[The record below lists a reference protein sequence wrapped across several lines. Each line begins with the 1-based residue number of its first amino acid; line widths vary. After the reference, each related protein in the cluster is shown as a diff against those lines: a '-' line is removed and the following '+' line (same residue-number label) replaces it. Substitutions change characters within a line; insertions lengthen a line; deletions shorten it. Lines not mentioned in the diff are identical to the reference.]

1 MGGLAVQ
8 AEVPSTTLRADFR
21 LGERTGTVYLPSLE
35 KSEGRGTRRIVVP
48 IMKSL
53 LVTTVLLLSLCSCNM
68 TPKPKPEAAS
78 FRTPSATEL
87 FDLQSKCT
95 AMGKKIMEDNIIGN
109 ALTQEQVSHY
119 NPKDNRCYVKLT
131 VSTADLTTPRDK
143 YRQDD
148 YLEDG
153 QTNEML
159 ASVTHNG
166 DSKSAMVF
174 DSSLQKLMHD
184 KNQSSTDFDAV
195 SDLMDS
201 FVTTERKP

>member
-1 MGGLAVQ
+1 MG
-8 AEVPSTTLRADFR
+8 
-21 LGERTGTVYLPSLE
+21 
-35 KSEGRGTRRIVVP
+35 
-48 IMKSL
+48 
-53 LVTTVLLLSLCSCNM
+53 N
-68 TPKPKPEAAS
+68 
-78 FRTPSATEL
+78 
-87 FDLQSKCT
+87 
-95 AMGKKIMEDNIIGN
+95 KIMEDNIIGN

-159 ASVTHNG
+159 ASVTHDG
-166 DSKSAMVF
+166 DSKSGIVF